1 MDDNTR
7 RTHAHAKPI
16 VKFDLCVR
24 HRFPALVHSF
34 QMEFKEA
41 LIGGAAID
49 ATGSPF
55 PDATFEQLKQSD
67 SVLLSAIG
75 GPNVCMQING
85 CIPAY
90 PFKCAVHIAVVR

>member
-1 MDDNTR
+1 VYIPTVSLNE
-7 RTHAHAKPI
+7 
-16 VKFDLCVR
+16 CVPRR
-24 HRFPALVHSF
+24 HRFHALVHSF
-34 QMEFKEA
+34 KLEFKEA

-75 GPNVCMQING
+75 GPKVCMQIDRG
-85 CIPAY
+85 IRAY
-90 PFKCAVHIAVVR
+90 PLKCAVRIAVLR